1 MIGRVKT
8 LFNPR
13 INRKQNFLGLWVTS
27 LYFKILSCSGI
38 HQGSE
43 VLYRNQP
50 IQGRYERGHVVPVNI
65 LRYSDESARATFTY
79 TNCVPQ
85 IAGFNRGQWK
95 KYEGKIVEYAR
106 DYCAP
111 EGGTLYLITGTSQV
125 KFEEILN
132 LQGQI
137 TGVDKSVKPMEWFHD
152 NVNIYPA
159 LGPKI
164 AIPNSMWTV
173 GCCWKDNYGVVGAFG
188 VMGDNSLNPSMNE
201 FMMSTQTV
209 GYVEKVLRLE
219 HPNLKLELFPGV
231 KGKNCYKQGKNVPLA
246 NL

>member
-1 MIGRVKT
+1 MIGRV
-8 LFNPR
+8 NPR

-111 EGGTLYLITGTSQV
+111 IGGTLYLITGTSQV

-231 KGKNCYKQGKNVPLA
+231 KGKNCYKEGKNVPLA